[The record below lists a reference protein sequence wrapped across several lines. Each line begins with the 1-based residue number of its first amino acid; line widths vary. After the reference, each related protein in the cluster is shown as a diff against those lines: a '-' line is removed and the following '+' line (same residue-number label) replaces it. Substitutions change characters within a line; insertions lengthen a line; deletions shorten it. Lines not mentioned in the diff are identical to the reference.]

1 MKLNSIIALLSI
13 LSFVVSESS
22 KFKVDGMTCVGGCAF
37 KVNNITQKIDGVKSC
52 DVDFEKGILTVDFDP
67 EKVNNDLIVKTLSEK
82 DDIPSNIFLTS
93 DLMHSKTIDFYLD
106 AIDKNS

>member
-13 LSFVVSESS
+13 LSFALSESS

-82 DDIPSNIFLTS
+82 TSYNVKAINLKDRKSPFSWLT
-93 DLMHSKTIDFYLD
+93 KFF
-106 AIDKNS
+106 